1 MQEEIKEAVES
12 LCSYLP
18 QELQGA
24 CKAFVEQYGDR
35 VVELLLRKLD
45 AHAICTE
52 LGLCKENEKNLVKP
66 NVLPSVV
73 LSPADTLPLQPIAT
87 GTPFLIYLT
96 VVFLCTVQL
105 GYQQS

>member
-1 MQEEIKEAVES
+1 M
-12 LCSYLP
+12 CTYLP
-18 QELQGA
+18 QELQGV
-24 CKAFVEQYGDR
+24 CKSFIEQYGDR

-52 LGLCKENEKNLVKP
+52 LGLCKENTKSLVKP
-66 NVLPSVV
+66 KVLPSIV

-87 GTPFLIYLT
+87 GTPFLICPT